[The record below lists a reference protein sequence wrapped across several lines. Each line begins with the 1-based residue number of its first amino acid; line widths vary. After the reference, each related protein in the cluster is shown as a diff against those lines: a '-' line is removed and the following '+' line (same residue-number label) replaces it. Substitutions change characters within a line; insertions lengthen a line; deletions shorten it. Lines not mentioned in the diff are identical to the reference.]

1 MGDGIMPLAEGGAS
15 GVITGVTG
23 ALADFNTANLTLVIV
38 AGLGIAVPLVL
49 GWFAYRWIYKKAK
62 GALKRGI

>member
-1 MGDGIMPLAEGGAS
+1 MEGGTTAVS

-23 ALADFNTANLTLVIV
+23 ALSEFSTANLTSVIV

-49 GWFAYRWIYKKAK
+49 GWFAFRWIYKKAK
-62 GALKRGI
+62 GALKRGS